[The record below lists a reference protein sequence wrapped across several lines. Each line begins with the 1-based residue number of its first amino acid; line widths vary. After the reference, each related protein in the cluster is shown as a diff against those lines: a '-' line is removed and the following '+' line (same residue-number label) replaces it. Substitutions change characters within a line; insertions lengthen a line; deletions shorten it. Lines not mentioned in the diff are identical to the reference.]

1 MNYEKMAFL
10 WGLLSLALP
19 VIFYLAGQA
28 HMEGNG
34 ILQFS

>member
-19 VIFYLAGQA
+19 VLARSTRYHQLNICA
-28 HMEGNG
+28 LV
-34 ILQFS
+34 I